1 MRFRKSVNICKGV
14 KLNLSKSGASLTV
27 GPGKGVSLNL
37 GTKGAFVNWSIPG
50 TGVYDRIRVDTLV
63 KDKLGD
69 LFGGREKERE
79 EEREDERTE
88 ETREDGKFDGLGAL
102 GALGALGGI
111 GSLLGLGENE
121 EEEAERTSTRKK
133 TKTGAAGQK
142 AANAKKTSAK
152 KTSTAKK
159 TSGAKKSSD
168 PSRAELE
175 RLSEEMALINIHLLS
190 PQVSTR
196 ATGKLD
202 AEAAEKAIED
212 WLSEAEAPIAFS
224 VQTQALE
231 DKAAVMID
239 LDLPEIE
246 DMPTDKLTELSG
258 GTLKIKKKSQ
268 KEAREDYKK
277 CVFGL
282 GEYVAGNAFDLVPAA
297 KKAVVSA
304 YTQRRDEKTG
314 EQEDTFIY
322 SVIFERAAFK
332 KGYEEE
338 DPFEF
343 CGGFESRFYPLSSGL
358 LKRIEP
364 YEAEDL

>member
-50 TGVYDRIRVDTLV
+50 TGVYDRIRVDTLI

-69 LFGGREKERE
+69 LLGGGDA
-79 EEREDERTE
+79 EREDERTE
-88 ETREDGKFDGLGAL
+88 ETREAGKFDGLGAL
-102 GALGALGGI
+102 GGL
-111 GSLLGLGENE
+111 GSLLGLGGTA
-121 EEEAERTSTRKK
+121 EAEAVKTPTRKK
-133 TKTGAAGQK
+133 AKSGTATQKTES
-142 AANAKKTSAK
+142 AKKSSGRKTAAKKTTSAK
-152 KTSTAKK
+152 KP
-159 TSGAKKSSD
+159 SG
-168 PSRAELE
+168 PSEKELE
-175 RLSEEMALINIHLLS
+175 RLSEELALVNIHLLS

-202 AEAAEKAIED
+202 ADAAEKEIED

-231 DKAAVMID
+231 DKATVMID

-246 DMPTDKLTELSG
+246 DMPTDKLTELSD

-268 KEAREDYKK
+268 KEAREDYKT

-282 GEYVAGNAFDLVPAA
+282 GEYVAGNAFNLVPAA
-297 KKAVVSA
+297 KRVVVSA

-332 KGYEEE
+332 KGYEKE
-338 DPFEF
+338 DPCEF

-358 LKRIEP
+358 LKKIEP